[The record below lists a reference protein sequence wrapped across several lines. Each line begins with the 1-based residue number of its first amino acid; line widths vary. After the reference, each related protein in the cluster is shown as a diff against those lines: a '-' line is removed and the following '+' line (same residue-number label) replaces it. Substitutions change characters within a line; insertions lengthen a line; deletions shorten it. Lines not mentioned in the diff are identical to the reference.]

1 MPDYLAFFITFA
13 TGLAGALLLTPLS
26 IRLGERWGFMAVPGG
41 RRKHREPVSKL
52 GILPVFGAF
61 IAAILV
67 AQLLPI
73 PRFDPREVLRL
84 VGLVGGAVVLV
95 VAGILDDRYDLS
107 PIQQLIGQLIAAAI
121 AILFQIFIETINN
134 PLTGQQTEPWPYLV
148 TVIVTILWLEV
159 SMNTVNFLDG
169 LDGLA
174 AGMAFIASAMLFIHS
189 AFVLEPAQTSVS
201 LLPLALMGTTIG
213 FLLFNFYPARIFLG
227 SGAPLLGYLL
237 GTLSI
242 IGGAKMA
249 TILMVMGL
257 PLMDFAW
264 QVFRRAREGRNP
276 MAGDRGHLHFRLHDH
291 GVDQRIIVSLYYVFC
306 GFFGALTLLLESAV
320 FKAIALGV
328 MVALL
333 IASFALVARMSQST
347 MSSSSESSSPSA

>member
-1 MPDYLAFFITFA
+1 MPNLLAFFITFA

-52 GILPVFGAF
+52 GIVPIFGAF
-61 IAAILV
+61 LAAVLI

-73 PRFDPREVLRL
+73 PRFDPRETLRL
-84 VGLVGGAVVLV
+84 TGLLGGAVVLV
-95 VAGILDDRYDLS
+95 IAGVLDDRYDLK
-107 PIQQLIGQLIAAAI
+107 PFQQLVGQLIAAAI
-121 AILFQIFIETINN
+121 AILFQIFIESINN

-148 TVIVTILWLEV
+148 TVIVTVLWLEV
-159 SMNTVNFLDG
+159 SMNTVNWLDG

-174 AGMAFIASAMLFIHS
+174 SGVAFIASVMLFIHS
-189 AFVLEPAQTSVS
+189 AFVLQPAQTSVS
-201 LLPLALMGTTIG
+201 LLPLALMGATLG

-264 QVFRRAREGRNP
+264 QVFRRTREGRNP
-276 MAGDRGHLHFRLHDH
+276 MSGDRGHLHFRLLDH
-291 GVDQRIIVSLYYVFC
+291 GVDQRIVVSLYYVFC

-333 IASFALVARMSQST
+333 IASFALIARMPQPA
-347 MSSSSESSSPSA
+347 SSSESSSPSG